1 MTSVRTIARRTFLIG
16 SAAIV
21 GGAAFGVYQINKDAP
36 NPLVAREGE
45 VTLNPFVL
53 ITRDGVT
60 LIAPRAE
67 MGQGVQTTL
76 AALLAEELDVAWEDI
91 TVLHGPPAQAY
102 YNSVFLGFAIP
113 GAHYKDT
120 AFKHGLRQ
128 QVGKVGKL
136 LDLQATGGST
146 SMKDFFERMRYV
158 GASARETLKIAASR
172 KIGIDLEKLS
182 TKNSAVMAPDG
193 TRISYLDLVEEV
205 RDVTPPDVELRDK
218 SEWNYIGKP
227 MPRVDVVAKS
237 TGTAEYATD
246 MQLDGMRFA
255 TVRMS
260 PTRNGMVSYDD
271 TLAKNMDGVEAII
284 DLGDGIAVVATNTW
298 FAIQAAGAI
307 DIKWASATYPADT
320 LVLRSAI
327 MASLVGE
334 TDSTVRD
341 DGDVDMKVAGTVV
354 TAEYYVPWLA
364 HTTMEPMTATA
375 HFTGDTLE
383 VWVGNQSPTATRD
396 ACAKAVGLD
405 PSQVIIQTTMMGGS
419 FGRRGESDFSVQAAI
434 LAKAMP
440 STPIR
445 MTWTRAEDIKNDFFR
460 PAIAAQFRGVV
471 ANGKA
476 VLVDGKIAGPSVFQK
491 SSLRQQGSIPPGP
504 DRLHVE
510 GAADQPY
517 GIQNFRIAGHL
528 TDIDVPV
535 GFWRSVGASANGF
548 IFDTFIDE
556 LAHAAGVD
564 PLQFRLELT
573 RSEHSPSASVI
584 DAVREMSGWTGTT
597 PDGIGRGVA
606 FTHSF
611 GTPVAVVTEVE
622 DTGGGIKINKC
633 WIAADLGVVLDP
645 HIVESQMIS
654 GVIYGL
660 SAAIHGEIT
669 FSDGA
674 VEQENFYDYDA
685 LRMHNT
691 PKFEVRLLENNP
703 FIGGAGEPSTPPSMP
718 ALGNALFD
726 LTGNRARELPLKK
739 TFSLIL

>member
-146 SMKDFFERMRYV
+146 SMKDFFERMRHV

-182 TKNSAVMAPDG
+182 TKNSAVIVPGG

-205 RDVTPPDVELRDK
+205 RHVTPPDVELRDK

-327 MASLVGE
+327 MASLDGE

-341 DGDVDMKVAGTVV
+341 DGDVDMKFAGTEV

-364 HTTMEPMTATA
+364 HATMEPMTATA
-375 HFTGDTLE
+375 HFKGNTLE

-405 PSQVIIQTTMMGGS
+405 PSQVIIHTTMMGGS
-419 FGRRGESDFSVQAAI
+419 YGRRGESDFSVQAAI

-584 DAVREMSGWTGTT
+584 DAVCEMSGWTGTT

-660 SAAIHGEIT
+660 SAAIYGEIT
-669 FSDGA
+669 FSDGV

-685 LRMHNT
+685 LRMHNA

-739 TFSLIL
+739 KFSLIL

>member
-1 MTSVRTIARRTFLIG
+1 
-16 SAAIV
+16 
-21 GGAAFGVYQINKDAP
+21 
-36 NPLVAREGE
+36 
-45 VTLNPFVL
+45 
-53 ITRDGVT
+53 
-60 LIAPRAE
+60 
-67 MGQGVQTTL
+67 
-76 AALLAEELDVAWEDI
+76 
-91 TVLHGPPAQAY
+91 
-102 YNSVFLGFAIP
+102 
-113 GAHYKDT
+113 
-120 AFKHGLRQ
+120 
-128 QVGKVGKL
+128 
-136 LDLQATGGST
+136 
-146 SMKDFFERMRYV
+146 
-158 GASARETLKIAASR
+158 
-172 KIGIDLEKLS
+172 
-182 TKNSAVMAPDG
+182 
-193 TRISYLDLVEEV
+193 
-205 RDVTPPDVELRDK
+205 
-218 SEWNYIGKP
+218 
-227 MPRVDVVAKS
+227 
-237 TGTAEYATD
+237 
-246 MQLDGMRFA
+246 
-255 TVRMS
+255 
-260 PTRNGMVSYDD
+260 MVSYDD